1 MASLIEMPA
10 TNPASLTSVPAP
22 HTVEEENCHKLPSL
36 TSERAPTCA
45 CTHARNMLIHHS
57 ICGVYSLMPRM

>member
-36 TSERAPTCA
+36 TSERAPA
-45 CTHARNMLIHHS
+45 HAHTHAT
-57 ICGVYSLMPRM
+57 C

>member
-22 HTVEEENCHKLPSL
+22 HTVEGENCHKLPSL
-36 TSERAPTCA
+36 TSEHAH
-45 CTHARNMLIHHS
+45 THATCQFTTPSVEFIA
-57 ICGVYSLMPRM
+57 